1 MKLHLLSTAATCLI
15 FSPSKRGSAH
25 AQQVIGGCGFCSA
38 TGGVTSPDAIVPEDV
53 GGPMS
58 CQEFAPL
65 ANSDVFAEL
74 PDDPICELIMG
85 QQSLCCPEAMVN
97 MDMCT
102 FCPNGI
108 TAGNDFQL
116 PADASSTT
124 GESMTCGEMALA
136 ASIFPA
142 DDFLCEAA
150 KITEMIC
157 CPTDS
162 DDVFATTT
170 EMTVATTTTSAATT
184 TPAAVTTTTAAATTT
199 VVAAPP
205 LTYTPEQCDA
215 WTATALAADTT
226 NSGGLTEAEYLT
238 FLQSI
243 TDPSYVGEY
252 FTSTVD
258 SFTSLPYTARILYK
272 IISCGCT
279 ALPGYNAT
287 SCCTGTNIEMPL
299 DGFDGNNNTSSPE
312 ARAHRTYFCETL
324 ATLITKVP
332 TPNPT
337 SAPTVAPTSE
347 PTRSPTME
355 PTTLAPVTSRP
366 TISPVLSP
374 TASPT
379 INVTVPIPA
388 VKAPEEPDNGG
399 GGLSKGAIA
408 GIIIAI
414 LLAIL
419 AALLLIAYLRHREQ
433 QRLRE
438 FASGNDDEDLGV
450 EEEEE
455 EEEDKEE
462 SSVSSSDSSS
472 EPSVWSESNERG
484 DDMVDDVE
492 EQKVT
497 EASGV
502 AAMGV
507 ASTVVTQMELKM
519 GSGSE

>member
-15 FSPSKRGSAH
+15 FSPSKRGAH
-25 AQQVIGGCGFCSA
+25 AQQAGGCGFCNS
-38 TGGVTSPDAIVPEDV
+38 TGVTSPDAIVPEDV

-58 CQEFAPL
+58 CEEFAAL
-65 ANSDVFAEL
+65 ANSDVFAESL
-74 PDDPICELIMG
+74 DDPICGFIMG
-85 QQSLCCPEAMVN
+85 QQSLCCPEAAVN

-116 PADASSTT
+116 PADASTT
-124 GESMTCGEMALA
+124 GESMTCGEMAQA

-157 CPTDS
+157 CPTE
-162 DDVFATTT
+162 ATTT
-170 EMTVATTTTSAATT
+170 VVNEVTTTTSAATT
-184 TPAAVTTTTAAATTT
+184 TPAAVTTTTAAATT

-252 FTSTVD
+252 FTTNVD

-299 DGFDGNNNTSSPE
+299 DGFDGNNTSSLE

-324 ATLITKVP
+324 STLITKVP

-337 SAPTVAPTSE
+337 SAPTVAPTTSE

-355 PTTLAPVTSRP
+355 PTTLAPVTLRP
-366 TISPVLSP
+366 TISP

-379 INVTVPIPA
+379 INVTIPIPA
-388 VKAPEEPDNGG
+388 VKAPAEEPEDN

-455 EEEDKEE
+455 DKEE

-472 EPSVWSESNERG
+472 EPSVWSESDERG
-484 DDMVDDVE
+484 EDMVDDVE

-497 EASGV
+497 EATGV
-502 AAMGV
+502 AAMGA
-507 ASTVVTQMELKM
+507 ASNLVTQMELKM

>member
-15 FSPSKRGSAH
+15 FSPSSQRGAH
-25 AQQVIGGCGFCSA
+25 AQQASGGGCNFCS
-38 TGGVTSPDAIVPEDV
+38 TTGVTSPDTIVPEDFA
-53 GGPMS
+53 GPGEPLS
-58 CQEFAPL
+58 CQDFAAT
-65 ANSDVFAEL
+65 ANSDLFVESS
-74 PDDPICELIMG
+74 DDPICEFILG
-85 QQSLCCPEAMVN
+85 VQSLCCPEAMDN
-97 MDMCT
+97 IDMCT

-116 PADASSTT
+116 PADTTATTT

-157 CPTDS
+157 CPTDT
-162 DDVFATTT
+162 DQQQEATTT
-170 EMTVATTTTSAATT
+170 VVDEVVITTTSAATT
-184 TPAAVTTTTAAATTT
+184 TPAAVTTTTAAATT

-252 FTSTVD
+252 FTTNVD
-258 SFTSLPYTARILYK
+258 AFTSLPYTARILYK

-299 DGFDGNNNTSSPE
+299 DGFDGNNSSPE

-324 ATLITKVP
+324 ATLIKKVP

-337 SAPTVAPTSE
+337 SAPTVAPTTLE

-355 PTTLAPVTSRP
+355 PTTLAPVTLRP
-366 TISPVLSP
+366 TISPTS
-374 TASPT
+374 SPT
-379 INVTVPIPA
+379 INVTIPIPA
-388 VKAPEEPDNGG
+388 VKAPEPEDNGG

-455 EEEDKEE
+455 EE

-484 DDMVDDVE
+484 EDMVDDVE

-497 EASGV
+497 EATGV
-502 AAMGV
+502 AAMGA
-507 ASTVVTQMELKM
+507 ASNLVTQMELSM
-519 GSGSE
+519 SERVGSGSE

>member
-1 MKLHLLSTAATCLI
+1 MKLHLLSSAATCLI
-15 FSPSKRGSAH
+15 IFSPSSHQRGVH
-25 AQQVIGGCGFCSA
+25 AQQ
-38 TGGVTSPDAIVPEDV
+38 
-53 GGPMS
+53 
-58 CQEFAPL
+58 
-65 ANSDVFAEL
+65 
-74 PDDPICELIMG
+74 
-85 QQSLCCPEAMVN
+85 
-97 MDMCT
+97 
-102 FCPNGI
+102 
-108 TAGNDFQL
+108 
-116 PADASSTT
+116 
-124 GESMTCGEMALA
+124 
-136 ASIFPA
+136 
-142 DDFLCEAA
+142 
-150 KITEMIC
+150 
-157 CPTDS
+157 TDN
-162 DDVFATTT
+162 TTT
-170 EMTVATTTTSAATT
+170 TTVEEETTATTTTSVATT
-184 TPAAVTTTTAAATTT
+184 TPAAVTTTSTAAATATTT
-199 VVAAPP
+199 VIAPPP

-226 NSGGLTEAEYLT
+226 NSGGLNEAEYVN

-279 ALPGYNAT
+279 LLPGYNAT
-287 SCCTGTNIEMPL
+287 SCCTGANIEMPL
-299 DGFDGNNNTSSPE
+299 DGFDNGNNITPE
-312 ARAHRTYFCETL
+312 ASAHRTYFCETL

-355 PTTLAPVTSRP
+355 PTTLAP
-366 TISPVLSP
+366 TISPVISP

-379 INVTVPIPA
+379 INVTIPIPA
-388 VKAPEEPDNGG
+388 VKAPAEEPEDN

-450 EEEEE
+450 EEEE
-455 EEEDKEE
+455 DKEE
-462 SSVSSSDSSS
+462 SSVSSDSSS

-519 GSGSE
+519 GGGSE